1 MRLVMARRYRPDDI
15 IRLALANPG
24 YGFERFMDELH
35 GSKPRRPN
43 RQAQLIRLFEIHEH
57 ETGVNPFGVLQ
68 DTSRTRLVS
77 RDEWNRITNNAP
89 LPSGFGY
96 GTTRVSKLDRKNKI
110 GTYNRRIPLPPQD
123 FDWLDV
129 TEVDEDEYHSGKGT
143 TNHIE
148 LMDYDLLLRLHDKE
162 MMTLEQISKDM
173 TVSERRIE
181 RFLSDLAEYDDH
193 GVSDRWLAVMK
204 RLWRVQCHWGH
215 THKEDELMMDFRGIF
230 RDYIMDPVNVEA
242 PTIDDVDWVYQQLV
256 SEQTDCE
263 VEPFDNVHCNE
274 CTPEK
279 PCGNSHVYVIQFMP
293 EIGSRYHKK
302 SDKGYLYVGST
313 GKGVMQRFEDNY
325 TRQDGTVVSVEEA
338 RTAEEDGGWKY
349 NTRNSKNIRR
359 FYLKH
364 RPELFYSEINPILR
378 NKRDP
383 GAAERWE
390 RRLADKLRNRGWR
403 VAGPTNRSGD
413 F

>member
-1 MRLVMARRYRPDDI
+1 MARYRPDDI
-15 IRLALANPG
+15 IRLALTNPG
-24 YGFERFMDELH
+24 YGFERFVDELY
-35 GSKPRRPN
+35 GRKRR
-43 RQAQLIRLFEIHEH
+43 RTRLAQLIRLFDIHEH
-57 ETGVNPFGVLQ
+57 ETGVNPFDVLQ
-68 DTSRTRLVS
+68 DMSKCTLVS
-77 RDEWNRITNNAP
+77 QKEYKQITGRKSVP
-89 LPSGFGY
+89 KGFGRSQGGRASKASTSY
-96 GTTRVSKLDRKNKI
+96 GKGHTGVGEKK
-110 GTYNRRIPLPPQD
+110 YIPIPPQD

-129 TEVDEDEYHSGKGT
+129 TEVDEDEYQSGLGT

-162 MMTLEQISKDM
+162 MMTLEQISEALS
-173 TVSERRIE
+173 VSERRIE

-204 RLWRVQCHWGH
+204 RLWRVQCHWGY
-215 THKEDELMMDFRGIF
+215 THKEDDLMMDLRGIF
-230 RDYIMDPVNVEA
+230 RDYIMDPVNVEP

-256 SEQTDCE
+256 SEQTDRE

-274 CTPEK
+274 CNPEN
-279 PCGNSHVYVIQFMP
+279 PCGNSHVYVIQFRP
-293 EIGSRYHKK
+293 EIGSRYHNK

-313 GKGVMQRFEDNY
+313 GKAVMQRFEDNY

-338 RTAEEDGGWKY
+338 REAEEDGGWKY

-364 RPELFYSEINPILR
+364 RPELFYSEINPIR
-378 NKRDP
+378 TNKGDS